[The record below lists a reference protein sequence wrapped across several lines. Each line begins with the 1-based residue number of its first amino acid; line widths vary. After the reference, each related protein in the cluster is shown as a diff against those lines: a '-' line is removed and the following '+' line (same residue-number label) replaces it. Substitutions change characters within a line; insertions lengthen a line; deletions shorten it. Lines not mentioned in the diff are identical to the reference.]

1 MVTVEERFIDYR
13 RLFIISRCF
22 VILNDHFRHC
32 ILIAILRCIAIRN
45 HAMIN
50 LYGEGDLKDSRGIGA
65 VERKR

>member
-22 VILNDHFRHC
+22 VILNGHSRHC

-45 HAMIN
+45 HAMII
-50 LYGEGDLKDSRGIGA
+50 LYGEGDLKYSRGIGA
-65 VERKR
+65 VERNR